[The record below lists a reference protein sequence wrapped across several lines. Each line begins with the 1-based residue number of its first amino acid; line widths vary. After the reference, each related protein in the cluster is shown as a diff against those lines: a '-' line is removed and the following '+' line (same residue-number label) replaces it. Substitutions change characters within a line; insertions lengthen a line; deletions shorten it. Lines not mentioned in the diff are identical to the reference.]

1 VSVSAVVRRWQL
13 EEGELETRQPSLYSS
28 RYVLD
33 VCGPRARRVLRV
45 VVERLVQ
52 VEGGQEVVVDLMA
65 KTNRRWLVLGWG
77 VTEIKDT
84 YPRPITLCVLAARPM
99 LRFDGHQLR
108 DLAIPWS
115 RQPSRDCKQHVAD
128 DI

>member
-1 VSVSAVVRRWQL
+1 VVAVSEDRINLNWWAEEAEGEHRPSLAGGRGRGEDWVSIEPKLAVSVSAVVRRWQL

-65 KTNRRWLVLGWG
+65 PVHNLLRTRRP
-77 VTEIKDT
+77 TH
-84 YPRPITLCVLAARPM
+84 A
-99 LRFDGHQLR
+99 
-108 DLAIPWS
+108 
-115 RQPSRDCKQHVAD
+115 
-128 DI
+128 